1 MRGCAVFGPFLLI
14 FNLITVFIHL
24 LVYIAV
30 ACMFLA
36 FRRHYLPSALLRNDD
51 SSNACFPA
59 GSARQPG
66 TLVVLSLH

>member
-1 MRGCAVFGPFLLI
+1 MCEVAPSLAPFI
-14 FNLITVFIHL
+14 NLITVFIHL